1 MTLTQDHRW
10 RALLWGALGGLF
22 LLPVVGM
29 VLTSEVR
36 WTAFDFVAAAVL
48 LGGLGFAIELAI
60 RFGGTRRARVLLS
73 LAAVA
78 GVATVWADGAVGVF

>member
-22 LLPVVGM
+22 LLPLIAMM
-29 VLTSEVR
+29 VTSEVR
-36 WTAFDFVAAAVL
+36 WTASDFIMAAVL
-48 LGGLGFAIELAI
+48 LSGLGFAIELAI
-60 RFGGTRRARVLLS
+60 RFGRTKRARVMQS

-78 GVATVWADGAVGVF
+78 GGATVWADGAVGIF

>member
-10 RALLWGALGGLF
+10 RALLWGALGGVF

-29 VLTSEVR
+29 MLTSEVR

-48 LGGLGFAIELAI
+48 LGGLGLAIELAI

>member
-22 LLPVVGM
+22 VLPVIAM
-29 VLTSEVR
+29 MLTSEVR

-48 LGGLGFAIELAI
+48 LGGLGLAIELAI
-60 RFGGTRRARVLLS
+60 RFGGRARNRLLLS

-78 GVATVWADGAVGVF
+78 GVATVWADGAVGIF

>member
-1 MTLTQDHRW
+1 MTLTQNHRW

-22 LLPVVGM
+22 LLPLAAMM
-29 VLTSEVR
+29 VTSEVR

-48 LGGLGFAIELAI
+48 LAGLGFAIELAI
-60 RFGGTRRARVLLS
+60 RFGGTRRTRVLLS

-78 GVATVWADGAVGVF
+78 GVATVWADGAVGIF